1 MDHLSDLRAISRAF
15 ASDAASIDPEAA
27 VRSEIWPTA
36 GRIIDH
42 LGNIQRWVTEIVR
55 TGLPQDRR
63 AFRRPA
69 DVDRVG
75 WFIDVNAHLIAQ
87 LESADPDRPCWAL
100 YDTSGDV
107 AFWRRRMAH
116 EAGKHLW
123 DLRTAREEAPPF
135 PAEVSA
141 EGQVDI
147 IDEFGD
153 LFMAQARRRG
163 IEPLPASVDLVADD
177 ASRRWRISPTWEL
190 RSDVAGAR
198 SDATSSAASGD
209 APGVTV
215 TASVGDLVLFIW
227 GRADPLA
234 LPERYSIDG
243 DDQVFRA
250 FRETPV
256 HL

>member
-1 MDHLSDLRAISRAF
+1 MNHLSDLRGISRAF

-55 TGLPQDRR
+55 TGMPQDRR
-63 AFRRPA
+63 EFRRPA
-69 DVDRVG
+69 ELDRIG
-75 WFIDVNAHLIAQ
+75 WFVDVNAHLVAE
-87 LESADPDRPCWAL
+87 LESNDPARPCWAL

-123 DLRTAREEAPPF
+123 DLRTAREQAPPL
-135 PAEVSA
+135 PAEISV
-141 EGQVDI
+141 EGRGDI

-153 LFMAQARRRG
+153 VFMAQARRRG
-163 IEPLPASVDLVADD
+163 IEPLPAPVDLVADD
-177 ASRRWRISPTWEL
+177 TSRRWRVSPTWGL
-190 RSDVAGAR
+190 RSDVAGAT
-198 SDATSSAASGD
+198 SDATSVE

-215 TASVGDLVLFIW
+215 TGSVGDLVLFIW

-234 LPERYSIDG
+234 LPGRFSIDG
-243 DDQVFRA
+243 DDRVFRA
-250 FRETPV
+250 FRDTPV